1 MKKNRTNEEIF
12 SLCLFFSCV
21 VIMAVLAVFRFCG
34 IGYFANEYKEH
45 AVIPWVQEVILF
57 ALKWIELIFI
67 LGALSRIKMRYVII
81 ISFIY
86 ANIYWF
92 VTSEIISFILDILY
106 YTAIPFFV
114 SKFEYKRITYG
125 IILAVVVTAYQFLMM
140 TARYSINLSEK
151 FNYVAMIESFFD
163 YKIFIISIYLL
174 IKYRRLKN
182 AGKQHQNA

>member
-12 SLCLFFSCV
+12 SLCLFWSCIA
-21 VIMAVLAVFRFCG
+21 IMAVLAVFRFCG

-45 AVIPWVQEVILF
+45 TFIPWVQEAILF

-67 LGALSRIKMRYVII
+67 LGALSKIKMRYVII

-106 YTAIPFFV
+106 
-114 SKFEYKRITYG
+114 G
-125 IILAVVVTAYQFLMM
+125 
-140 TARYSINLSEK
+140 YSV
-151 FNYVAMIESFFD
+151 FC
-163 YKIFIISIYLL
+163 
-174 IKYRRLKN
+174 
-182 AGKQHQNA
+182 KQIRV